1 MNWVVSSLAIACLCL
16 FLVVQTNGHRC
27 SEYEKMFGC
36 KDSRTIPVKS
46 YECTEYEKLFGCKD
60 SKRENL
66 KRHLRV
72 SERIPEAHRSPVPLP
87 DEGWNLKM
95 ESGFKHRK
103 RALLNYKYQDQK
115 QEH

>member
-1 MNWVVSSLAIACLCL
+1 MATVDLIKNSRLGCTWPSMSLVLRRKNCYNL
-16 FLVVQTNGHRC
+16 QDPKP
-27 SEYEKMFGC
+27 EK
-36 KDSRTIPVKS
+36 P
-46 YECTEYEKLFGCKD
+46 
-60 SKRENL
+60 

-72 SERIPEAHRSPVPLP
+72 SERIPDAHRSPVPLT

-115 QEH
+115 QEHSDERR